1 MKIENSSQANYYYN
15 HIHDLLKDYTEQ
27 WGIKASNLRRYFKK
41 GSKKYKNFLERNNL
55 LGIKGIEVVFN
66 DILDDMSSF
75 EKEYVMKFESFLEK
89 NPNEFSLFSSIKLN
103 LKESDIKM
111 EKFLADF
118 FDTNLSNI
126 TLLSPSKHLYNIEDW
141 EEEKKV
147 YIYDLED
154 IEVINKNLIKYLYN
168 HIIKQEISMIFKIDL
183 LIGDLINFEDFSLK
197 IEKHLTDDKLIEII
211 SMILSSEFLVKK
223 NNYFLW
229 KSNI

>member
-15 HIHDLLKDYTEQ
+15 HIHELLKDYTVE
-27 WGIKASNLRRYFKK
+27 WSIKPSNLRKYFKK
-41 GSKKYKNFLERNNL
+41 GSKRYKNFLERNDL
-55 LGIKGIEVVFN
+55 SEIKGIDVVFN

-75 EKEYVMKFESFLEK
+75 EKEHVMKFESFLEK
-89 NPNEFSLFSSIKLN
+89 TPDESILSFIKSN
-103 LKESDIKM
+103 LKEVDIKM

-141 EEEKKV
+141 EEEKKI

-154 IEVINKNLIKYLYN
+154 LEVIKTNLIKYLYN
-168 HIIKQEISMIFKIDL
+168 YVIKQEIPMILKIDL
-183 LIGDLINFEDFSLK
+183 LVGDLINFEDFSK
-197 IEKHLTDDKLIEII
+197 KMEKSLNEDKLLDTI
-211 SMILSSEFLVKK
+211 STILSSEFLIRK